1 VKNLRPLS
9 LNKTK
14 LGDEQRINICCT
26 VISILFFRQ
35 KDKYIEYYKIVEVK
49 ETEIGTFAI
58 YP

>member
-1 VKNLRPLS
+1 
-9 LNKTK
+9 